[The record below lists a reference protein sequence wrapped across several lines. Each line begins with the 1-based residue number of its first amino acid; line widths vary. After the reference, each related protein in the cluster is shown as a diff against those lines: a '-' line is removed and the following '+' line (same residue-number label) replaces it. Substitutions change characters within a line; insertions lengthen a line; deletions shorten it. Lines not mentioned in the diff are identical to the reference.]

1 MGFEKTIFLTYMLAS
16 SQVVSGDTSQPY
28 TVNKSLGYSSAI
40 HCNYIQRVET
50 DTIINKTINFV
61 VPDGSLFPFLRN
73 DNQIAPSSNGFGWNA
88 NYLYAL
94 VQIVDGT
101 GSTITAN
108 PANWSII
115 DVTSQLANY
124 NTFSGTTI
132 PVQAFNSSTII
143 TIGVQDTYNAPKYS
157 LNYLNAPSTLSS
169 DDDKLSFGEEA
180 FFYGNVKTDFQAIAY
195 TSEIPAVLQLNEYN
209 STTNSTWDQLSS
221 VSISEMGIFDDN
233 NNLVGVGKLNNPINK
248 DATIFRT
255 ILFALDF

>member
-28 TVNKSLGYSSAI
+28 TVNKSYGYSSAI
-40 HCNYIQRVET
+40 HCNYIQRLET
-50 DTIINKTINFV
+50 DSLINKTINFI
-61 VPDGSLFPFLRN
+61 VPDGSLFPFMKDYYLI
-73 DNQIAPSSNGFGWNA
+73 QPGQNGYGWNA

-101 GSTITAN
+101 GSTITAD

-115 DVTSQLANY
+115 DVTPQLDNY
-124 NTFSGTTI
+124 DSFSGTTI
-132 PVQAFNSSTII
+132 PVAAFNSSTII
-143 TIGVQDTYNAPKYS
+143 TIGVQETYNAPKYD
-157 LNYLNAPSTLSS
+157 LTYLNAPSTLPS
-169 DDDKLSFGEEA
+169 DDNKLTFGEEA

-195 TSEIPAVLQLNEYN
+195 TTEIPAVLQLNEFN
-209 STTNSTWDQLSS
+209 STTNPTWDQFSA

-233 NNLVGVGKLNNPINK
+233 NNLVGIGKLNNPINK